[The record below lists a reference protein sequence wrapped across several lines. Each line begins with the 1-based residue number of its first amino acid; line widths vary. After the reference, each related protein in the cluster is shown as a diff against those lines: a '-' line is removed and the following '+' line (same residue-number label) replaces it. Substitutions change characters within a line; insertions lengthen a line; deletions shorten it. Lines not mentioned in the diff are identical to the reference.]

1 MEKTTVEF
9 ERDHAIDNLLA
20 TLSILNDLNVSG
32 FTHEESQE
40 YGWRL
45 SCLTKD
51 LLVSYIK
58 SFEPEMYLDVWCK
71 GKDAPEVAVKKDT
84 SKRKKK

>member
-1 MEKTTVEF
+1 MEKTTVAF

-40 YGWRL
+40 Y
-45 SCLTKD
+45 
-51 LLVSYIK
+51 
-58 SFEPEMYLDVWCK
+58 
-71 GKDAPEVAVKKDT
+71 
-84 SKRKKK
+84 